1 MPERPGW
8 ERMQLKTF
16 TRWSNMRLKQGEAA
30 KGIEPSPDLLI
41 NDILTDFESG
51 VRLIKLVESLQGTPI
66 KGKWKE
72 NPTNMIQKSNNLG
85 FPLAIVND
93 FCAQQG
99 LKLQYSAQA
108 FLDGDVAMILGLV
121 WVLISK
127 FDIDDIGE
135 EGKTAKQA
143 LLLWLNRKVE
153 SYGLKV
159 ANFTKS
165 FQVNGG
171 KIFAALIH
179 KHRPD
184 LIPDEILHCSNEVE
198 AMKFCFDVA
207 EKEFDIP
214 QLLDAEDVVEF
225 GDEKSMM
232 TYVSYYWKAF
242 ASMQLTE
249 AAARRLAK
257 LASYEKAIDDMIS
270 KYTFDASELQKWMK
284 MKTAFFEDA
293 KPPPDIEEIERL
305 RAQLA
310 EYRQTEKMVKQEA
323 KATVEASLNTLNAKL
338 RANNRPPYQPPPGQ
352 DIAAIN
358 LQWADLTE
366 AERNYEDRLTAML
379 AEAREKERAKQGVE
393 ALLGNYCLKAKQLR
407 EWAEQQIA
415 VYSQKDFGPGLSEA
429 LEKEADLMTYK
440 QALKPS
446 MNNSKKAVEMLLKSL
461 HERAAV
467 HDLTGY
473 DPTSDLTP
481 EELNSVWD
489 QLAKVENEYEAALL
503 EVIADRRKQAKLM
516 AAFDKKL
523 NKAHGRI
530 AALDTYTG
538 NTVDSAKDLEEAQ
551 SMLSHHESYEDE
563 HGNIGKKLTAMQ
575 ALCGQMSS
583 SSCAEAEAKV
593 KGAREAWTAAKEKLE
608 STKAVL
614 EKNLAAQ
621 LALDEQRLEFSKK
634 GEAFYLWVS
643 KQEDAI
649 GQEIYC
655 TTLPEAQAL
664 MVEHTQ
670 EEEACAL
677 KMKDMSELEA
687 LATATDA
694 ANVRNPYARFTI
706 QELQQMYER
715 MNDGMSARAKVIANE
730 EERQRGF
737 NDMRQRFAKAVEDH
751 GGWLQGVMAK
761 PVFKKSPILDKEVLT
776 QSLQELETLEQDLK
790 DSGDKLLAEAAKV
803 QEELDDALVK
813 GNEFCTKTLPD
824 VVAEHDT
831 LRNALKLKRLKVE
844 FSMSTMNDLLALME
858 QYRANA
864 LSLATWVDTQS
875 ADFAKCDFGTDLDS
889 ALMKEAD
896 LSSFQ
901 QAGHS
906 LRPAAHLAGSV
917 SYFRGH
923 LVAGFG

>member
-1 MPERPGW
+1 MCEAFADGQTWCVSLVIDVKRYVMENDIRANPGCSITPFRKVANFTKSFQVNGGKIFAALIHKHRPDLIPD
-8 ERMQLKTF
+8 EILHCSNEVEAMKFCFDVAEKEFDIPQLLDAEDVVEFGDEKSMMTYVSYYWKTF

-153 SYGLKV
+153 SYGL
-159 ANFTKS
+159 
-165 FQVNGG
+165 
-171 KIFAALIH
+171 
-179 KHRPD
+179 
-184 LIPDEILHCSNEVE
+184 
-198 AMKFCFDVA
+198 
-207 EKEFDIP
+207 
-214 QLLDAEDVVEF
+214 
-225 GDEKSMM
+225 
-232 TYVSYYWKAF
+232 
-242 ASMQLTE
+242 
-249 AAARRLAK
+249 
-257 LASYEKAIDDMIS
+257 
-270 KYTFDASELQKWMK
+270 
-284 MKTAFFEDA
+284 
-293 KPPPDIEEIERL
+293 
-305 RAQLA
+305 
-310 EYRQTEKMVKQEA
+310 
-323 KATVEASLNTLNAKL
+323 
-338 RANNRPPYQPPPGQ
+338 
-352 DIAAIN
+352 
-358 LQWADLTE
+358 
-366 AERNYEDRLTAML
+366 
-379 AEAREKERAKQGVE
+379 
-393 ALLGNYCLKAKQLR
+393 
-407 EWAEQQIA
+407 
-415 VYSQKDFGPGLSEA
+415 KDFGPGLSEA

-790 DSGDKLLAEAAKV
+790 DSGDKLLAEAVCLWGMWLAAKV

-906 LRPAAHLAGSV
+906 LRPAAHLAGS
-917 SYFRGH
+917 
-923 LVAGFG
+923 